1 LFTCTF
7 SSIDWSVQLQFQWFV
22 CIRSDLQSYIQHC
35 KTTSLAKQN
44 NHVQEV
50 RQLWSDATF
59 KHGNSKC
66 ICSRN
71 IILVAS
77 SFSSQ
82 PTQPTGNTLILLE
95 IHSFLRATLCKLIYE
110 SYGSLQNK
118 W

>member
-50 RQLWSDATF
+50 RQLWSDATLSMVIPNAF
-59 KHGNSKC
+59 ATVIQYSLLLRFLLNLL
-66 ICSRN
+66 N
-71 IILVAS
+71 
-77 SFSSQ
+77 
-82 PTQPTGNTLILLE
+82 LLE
-95 IHSFLRATLCKLIYE
+95 IHSFYWKYTHFYE
-110 SYGSLQNK
+110 QRYVS
-118 W
+118 